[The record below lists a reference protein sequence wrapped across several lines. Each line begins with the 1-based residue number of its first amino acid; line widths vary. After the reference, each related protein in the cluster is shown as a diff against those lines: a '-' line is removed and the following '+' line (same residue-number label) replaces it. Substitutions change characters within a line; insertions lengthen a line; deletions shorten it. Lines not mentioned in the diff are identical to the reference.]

1 MNTALRSW
9 MCGVGVGAT
18 AAFLLDPDRGARRR
32 AMIRDRV
39 VRTGHKTRDAFG
51 ATRRD
56 LGNRFGGAMAEA
68 RAMFGSDTPDDRA
81 LGARVR
87 SELGRVASHPRA
99 IDVDAVNGVIVLS
112 GDVPASEVA
121 SIISAIT
128 GIRGVSRVHDNMT
141 AHADPDAVPAL
152 QGDSARPDQWT
163 TWLRRGW
170 SPTAIVVAGTATAAA
185 IATVTAVA
193 LRRAA

>member
-1 MNTALRSW
+1 MNTAMRSW
-9 MCGVGVGAT
+9 MCGVGVGAGLT
-18 AAFLLDPDRGARRR
+18 FLFDPDGGARRR
-32 AMIRDRV
+32 ALIRDKV
-39 VRTGHKTRDAFG
+39 VRTGHKTRDALG

-56 LGNRFGGAMAEA
+56 LGNRFNGAMAEA
-68 RAMFGSDTPDDRA
+68 RGMFGKDMADDRV

-112 GDVPASEVA
+112 GNALASEVP
-121 SIISAIT
+121 SIISAAL
-128 GIRGVSRVHDNMT
+128 GVRGVCRVHDNLT
-141 AHADPDAVPAL
+141 AHESAEDVPEL
-152 QGDSARPDQWT
+152 LGDSRRPGWT
-163 TWLRRGW
+163 TWLRSGW

-185 IATVTAVA
+185 IATAVA

>member
-18 AAFLLDPDRGARRR
+18 VTFLLDPDGGARRR
-32 AMIRDRV
+32 AVIRDRV
-39 VRTGHKTRDAFG
+39 LRTGHKTRDALG

-68 RAMFGSDTPDDRA
+68 RAMFGKDTADDRVLA
-81 LGARVR
+81 ARVR

-99 IDVDAVNGVIVLS
+99 IDVDTVNGVIVLS
-112 GDVPASEVA
+112 GDVPASEVPL
-121 SIISAIT
+121 IISAIAT
-128 GIRGVSRVHDNMT
+128 VRGVSRVHDNMT
-141 AHADPDAVPAL
+141 AHENADAVARL
-152 QGDSARPDQWT
+152 QADSTRADQWT

-170 SPTAIVVAGTATAAA
+170 SPRTIVMAGTATAAA
-185 IATVTAVA
+185 IATAVA

>member
-1 MNTALRSW
+1 
-9 MCGVGVGAT
+9 MCGVGVGAGLT
-18 AAFLLDPDRGARRR
+18 FLFDPDGGARRR
-32 AMIRDRV
+32 ALIRDKV
-39 VRTGHKTRDAFG
+39 VRTGHKTRDALG

-56 LGNRFGGAMAEA
+56 LGNRFSGAMAEA
-68 RAMFGSDTPDDRA
+68 RGMFGKDMADDRV

-112 GDVPASEVA
+112 GNALASEVP
-121 SIISAIT
+121 SIISAAL
-128 GIRGVSRVHDNMT
+128 GVRGVCRVHDNLT
-141 AHADPDAVPAL
+141 AHESAEDMAEL
-152 QGDSARPDQWT
+152 LGDSRRPGHWT
-163 TWLRRGW
+163 TWLRSGW

-185 IATVTAVA
+185 IATAVA